1 MSQLIAIECRQLDSN
16 LIALRRELHSVP
28 EIGGQLPLTK
38 QIVCRRLDELN
49 IPYRLNEGDDG
60 IVAEIHGTQEGKTIA
75 LRADMDGLHIDE
87 STDAPYKSTIPGQ
100 MHGCGHDA
108 HTAIALTAAEVLLA
122 HREELKG
129 TVRILFQT
137 GEETGTGAK
146 QMLTEGAL
154 EGVDAI
160 CAIHVGNLAGD
171 TLPTGSLVITPG
183 AVSAGK
189 DKFSITVKGKG
200 THTAFPEK
208 GVDPILIAARIVNG
222 CEELAARELP
232 VGTAAVLSFG
242 SFQAGIDH
250 NTIPHK
256 AVIKGSIRAQDV
268 TVRDFL
274 GQRLDCIANSICA
287 AFRAECVVDLKRGS
301 ATVMNDASLA
311 TLAAQAVS
319 DALGADCVFTAPPAP
334 LMGSDDFANYASHIP
349 GLYFFLCTN
358 NPDKG
363 IVQANHN
370 PAFDVDEAVLWK
382 GAAALSAIAVN
393 YLR

>member
-1 MSQLIAIECRQLDSN
+1 MVQICKQAEADLIR
-16 LIALRRELHSVP
+16 LRRELHAVP

-60 IVAEIHGTQEGKTIA
+60 IVAEIKGTCEGKNLA
-75 LRADMDGLHIDE
+75 FRADMDGLHIDE
-87 STDAPYKSTIPGQ
+87 VTNVPYKSTIPGQ

-108 HTAIALTAAEVLLA
+108 HTAIALAAAEVLLE
-122 HREELKG
+122 HRAELKG

-146 QMLTEGAL
+146 QMLAEGAL

-171 TLPTGSLVITPG
+171 TLPAGSLVITPG

-189 DKFSITVKGKG
+189 DKFTITVKGKG

-208 GVDPILIAARIVNG
+208 GIDPILIAARIVNA

-242 SFQAGIDH
+242 SIHAGTDH
-250 NTIPHK
+250 NTIPGT
-256 AVIKGSIRAQDV
+256 AVLKGGIRAQDV
-268 TVRDFL
+268 AVRDFL
-274 GQRLDCIANSICA
+274 GQRLETIAANIAA
-287 AFRAECVVDLKRGS
+287 AFRGECEVDIKRGS
-301 ATVMNDASLA
+301 ATVINDPD
-311 TLAAQAVS
+311 LAALAGAAVS
-319 DALGADCVFTAPPAP
+319 EVLGTDSVFTAPPAP
-334 LMGSDDFANYASHIP
+334 LMGSDDFANYASRIS

-370 PAFDVDEAVLWK
+370 PAFDVDETVLWK
-382 GAAALSAIAVN
+382 GAAALAAIAIQ